1 MGAVLC
7 FFDNTVCDRMGDCL
21 QCDRFPGEG
30 RARELV
36 NEAKAAEK
44 AKREMLVKAR
54 DAMQLDPSQFAAR
67 IVLQWDEAIYGYGST
82 PDKALHAVEEKFLE
96 MYGFA
101 VRYHELLTAKEE

>member
-1 MGAVLC
+1 MGQALC
-7 FFDNTVCDRMGDCL
+7 FFDKTACDRMGDCL
-21 QCDRFPGEG
+21 SCPKFPGEDK
-30 RARELV
+30 AREMV

-67 IVLQWDEAIYGYGST
+67 IILQWDEAIYGYGST
-82 PDKALHAVEEKFLE
+82 PDKALHAVEEKFHE